1 VALAESEGRARPGA
15 GGGGGNYNP
24 YYQPKPTQNRPQ
36 YRPTQRPYGQN
47 RPQQQQYR
55 PTQRPTQYRPTQRPT
70 TRRTTTRRIIT
81 TPEPTT
87 LEPTTTTT
95 VVTTTTELVTEPAPV
110 QKVVEVVEAASAI
123 EVSPF
128 DTDEDD
134 GRKKKNN
141 NNYSGGNN
149 NNNNNNSPSYNNNNG
164 GGNNNNDGG
173 SNYNGGS
180 VYGDPHFMVVTKGQ
194 EALCFDFQPP
204 AGATMNLLL
213 DPETLLSVSA
223 DAAARGNG
231 KTFMTKIHFQSPGG
245 AKLEFDDEGVHL
257 SGLNVD
263 PTDKHP
269 VTGHVE
275 YGDIVFVERW
285 TEDKMHENTK
295 IEIKDGPSFVI
306 KGSVKKQSLSFAC
319 TDGEGLSEKSRGIIG
334 RFMHDGAYMV
344 NDTGDVN
351 EEGNKLGQITV
362 GGMSVEAVNEKFH
375 HSSHCWVIQEQD
387 VTSLIFNSL

>member
-1 VALAESEGRARPGA
+1 MLQNQKKRMKLFAAFAAVALAQSSE
-15 GGGGGNYNP
+15 
-24 YYQPKPTQNRPQ
+24 
-36 YRPTQRPYGQN
+36 
-47 RPQQQQYR
+47 
-55 PTQRPTQYRPTQRPT
+55 
-70 TRRTTTRRIIT
+70 
-81 TPEPTT
+81 
-87 LEPTTTTT
+87 
-95 VVTTTTELVTEPAPV
+95 
-110 QKVVEVVEAASAI
+110 
-123 EVSPF
+123 
-128 DTDEDD
+128 D
-134 GRKKKNN
+134 GRKKNNKNN
-141 NNYSGGNN
+141 YNN
-149 NNNNNNSPSYNNNNG
+149 NNNNNNSPTYN
-164 GGNNNNDGG
+164 GNNNNNNNNNNNGG

-231 KTFMTKIHFQSPGG
+231 KTYMTKIHFQSPGG

-257 SGLNVD
+257 SGLNVEAS
-263 PTDKHP
+263 DKHP

-285 TEDKMHENTK
+285 TEDHMHENTK
-295 IEIKDGPSFVI
+295 IEIKDGPSFII

-334 RFMHDGAYMV
+334 RFMHDGAYMI
-344 NDTGDVN
+344 NETGEVN
-351 EEGNKLGQITV
+351 EDGNKQGTVTV
-362 GGMSVEAVNEKFH
+362 GGMSVDAVNEKFH
-375 HSSHCWVIQEQD
+375 HSSHCWVIEEQD

>member
-1 VALAESEGRARPGA
+1 MGIKFVFQQVRTQNQKKRMKLFAAFAAVALAQSSE
-15 GGGGGNYNP
+15 
-24 YYQPKPTQNRPQ
+24 
-36 YRPTQRPYGQN
+36 
-47 RPQQQQYR
+47 
-55 PTQRPTQYRPTQRPT
+55 
-70 TRRTTTRRIIT
+70 
-81 TPEPTT
+81 
-87 LEPTTTTT
+87 
-95 VVTTTTELVTEPAPV
+95 
-110 QKVVEVVEAASAI
+110 
-123 EVSPF
+123 
-128 DTDEDD
+128 D
-134 GRKKKNN
+134 GRKKNNKNN
-141 NNYSGGNN
+141 YNNNN

-164 GGNNNNDGG
+164 
-173 SNYNGGS
+173 SSYSGGS

-257 SGLNVD
+257 SGLNQD

-295 IEIKDGPSFVI
+295 IEIKDGPSFII

-334 RFMHDGAYMV
+334 RFMHDGAYMI
-344 NDTGDVN
+344 N
-351 EEGNKLGQITV
+351 ETDEVDEDGNKLGSVTV
-362 GGMSVEAVNEKFH
+362 GGMSVNAVNEKFH
-375 HSSHCWVIQEQD
+375 HSSHCWVIEEQD